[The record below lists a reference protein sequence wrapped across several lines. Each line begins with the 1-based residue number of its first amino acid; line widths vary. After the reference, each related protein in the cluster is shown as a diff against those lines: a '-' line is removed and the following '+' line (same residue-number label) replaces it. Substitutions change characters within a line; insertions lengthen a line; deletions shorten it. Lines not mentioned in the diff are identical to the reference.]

1 MRLDLARDYWTNA
14 RNRELTW
21 AGCKLKPRAPM
32 QEVRQRQLRFLRA
45 VPTAALTGLTRAEH
59 RSTPMDTLGTH
70 NAHHG
75 DAPHCGQTTNATQ
88 VNYHNRARLSGAHAG
103 GDTIHITDTYANGQE
118 ARPEAV

>member
-59 RSTPMDTLGTH
+59 RSTPMDTLGTN

-75 DAPHCGQTTNATQ
+75 DAPHCGQTTMPRRSTTTTAPDSAALMPALTT
-88 VNYHNRARLSGAHAG
+88 ALTAA
-103 GDTIHITDTYANGQE
+103 
-118 ARPEAV
+118 